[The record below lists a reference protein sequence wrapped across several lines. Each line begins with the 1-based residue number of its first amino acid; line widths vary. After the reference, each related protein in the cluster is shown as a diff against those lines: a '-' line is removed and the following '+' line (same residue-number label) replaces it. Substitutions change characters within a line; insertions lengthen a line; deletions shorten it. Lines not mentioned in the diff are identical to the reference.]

1 MKKIAVITGGAN
13 GIGAAIVE
21 QLIHDNYYVAFI
33 DIDEVNGIIKQNK
46 LNSPNEPNEVCKYYN
61 LDVRNAE
68 EIEGIIREIS
78 KKGVIEVL
86 VNNAGYS
93 QDSPIENIST
103 EDWDNILN
111 THLRS
116 SFLFIKAVT
125 PIMKLN
131 KYGRIINISSISAL
145 GHSERASYCAAKSGM
160 HGLIKSV
167 ASELG
172 EFGVTANVIAP
183 GLIVTNMTKKTA
195 DRNNRTLEEH
205 LQLAKEKITVKRVG
219 TPEDISNAVSFFLS
233 KKSGF
238 ITGQVLYISGNPD

>member
-1 MKKIAVITGGAN
+1 MKKTAIVTGGSN

-21 QLIHDNYYVAFI
+21 QLIDDNYFVTFI
-33 DIDEVNGIIKQNK
+33 DIDETNGKKMQNR
-46 LNSPNEPNEVCKYYN
+46 LNSTKEVCKFYS
-61 LDVRNAE
+61 LDVKNAE
-68 EIEGIIREIS
+68 AIDEVIQNIDKIGT
-78 KKGVIEVL
+78 IEVL

-93 QDSPIENIST
+93 QDCPIENIST
-103 EDWDNILN
+103 VDWDNILN

-116 SFLFIKAVT
+116 SFLFIKGVT
-125 PIMKLN
+125 PIMKFN

-172 EFGVTANVIAP
+172 EFGITANVIAP

-195 DRNNRTLEEH
+195 ERNNRTLEAH

-219 TPEDISNAVSFFLS
+219 TPEDISNAVSFFAN

-238 ITGQVLYISGNPD
+238 ITGQILYISGNPD